1 MKAMQ
6 QLQPRLKKLQEKYKD
21 DKARLNQET
30 MQLFKTHGANP
41 AGGCLPMLLQFP
53 VYIALYRVLWNS
65 IELYHAPFFWFY
77 KDLAAPDPYYITPV
91 LLGLFMV
98 LQQKLMPSASA
109 DPAQKKMMM
118 LMPVMFAGFMLFL
131 PMGLVLYILVNTVTS
146 VAQQYLY
153 NNDIRLRD
161 AIRGKFPKDMK
172 FS

>member
-1 MKAMQ
+1 
-6 QLQPRLKKLQEKYKD
+6 
-21 DKARLNQET
+21 
-30 MQLFKTHGANP
+30 
-41 AGGCLPMLLQFP
+41 MLLQFP

-118 LMPVMFAGFMLFL
+118 IMPVMFAGFMLFL